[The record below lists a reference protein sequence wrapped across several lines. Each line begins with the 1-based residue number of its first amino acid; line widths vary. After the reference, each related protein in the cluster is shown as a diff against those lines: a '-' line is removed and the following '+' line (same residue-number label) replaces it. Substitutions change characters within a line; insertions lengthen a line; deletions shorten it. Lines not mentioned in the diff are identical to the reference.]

1 MATQLKIDFIS
12 DISCPWCVV
21 GLRNMEAA
29 LANIGDDI
37 ETYVRFEPFE
47 LNPDMPQ
54 EGMDRATYFATK
66 YQISSDEAKQRGG
79 EIRAR
84 AEEAGFTMNTG
95 EGFRVYNTFDAHRL
109 LEWAMEEGKQRALKH
124 ALFDAYFT
132 DGKNMGDHESLAQIA
147 ESVGLNG
154 AKAREILAG
163 DDYAG
168 HVRQSQSHQR
178 GRGVQSV
185 PTIIVNGEY
194 VINGGQPPAIFEKA
208 FRHIASEVARDEAA
222 MPMPETTNA

>member
-29 LANIGDDI
+29 LANIGEDI
-37 ETYVRFEPFE
+37 EAYVRFEPFE
-47 LNPDMPQ
+47 LNPDMPP
-54 EGMDRATYFATK
+54 EGMDRKSYFATK
-66 YQISSDEAKQRGG
+66 YRISPDEAKRRGG
-79 EIRAR
+79 EIKAR
-84 AEEAGFTMNTG
+84 AEETGFTMNTG
-95 EGFRVYNTFDAHRL
+95 EGFRIYNTFDAHRL

-124 ALFDAYFT
+124 ALFEAYFT
-132 DGKNMGDHESLAQIA
+132 DGKNMGDHEALAGIA
-147 ESVGLNG
+147 ESVGLDG
-154 AKAREILAG
+154 ARAREILAG

-208 FRHIASEVARDEAA
+208 FRHIASEIAREEAA
-222 MPMPETTNA
+222 MPETVS

>member
-29 LANIGDDI
+29 LANIGEDI
-37 ETYVRFEPFE
+37 EAYVRFEPFE
-47 LNPDMPQ
+47 LNPDMPP
-54 EGMDRATYFATK
+54 EGMDRKSYFATK
-66 YQISSDEAKQRGG
+66 YRISPEEAKQRGG

-84 AEEAGFTMNTG
+84 AEETGFTMNTG
-95 EGFRVYNTFDAHRL
+95 EGFRIYNTFDAHRL

-124 ALFDAYFT
+124 ALFEAYFT
-132 DGKNMGDHESLAQIA
+132 DGKNMGDHESLAAIA
-147 ESVGLNG
+147 ESVGLDG
-154 AKAREILAG
+154 ARAREILGG

-208 FRHIASEVARDEAA
+208 FRHIASEIARDEAV
-222 MPMPETTNA
+222 MPETV

>member
-29 LANIGDDI
+29 LANIGEDI
-37 ETYVRFEPFE
+37 EAYVRFEPFE
-47 LNPDMPQ
+47 LNPDMPP
-54 EGMDRATYFATK
+54 EGMDRKSYFATK
-66 YQISSDEAKQRGG
+66 YRISPDEAKRRGG
-79 EIRAR
+79 EIKAR
-84 AEEAGFTMNTG
+84 AEETGFTMNTG
-95 EGFRVYNTFDAHRL
+95 DGFRIYNTFDAHRL
-109 LEWAMEEGKQRALKH
+109 LEWAMDEGKQRALKH
-124 ALFDAYFT
+124 ALFEAYFT
-132 DGKNMGDHESLAQIA
+132 DGKNMGDHEALAGIA
-147 ESVGLNG
+147 ESVGLDG
-154 AKAREILAG
+154 ARAREILAG

-208 FRHIASEVARDEAA
+208 FRHIASEIAREEAA
-222 MPMPETTNA
+222 MPETVS

>member
-29 LANIGDDI
+29 LANIGDDL

-47 LNPDMPQ
+47 LNPDMPP
-54 EGMDRATYFATK
+54 EGMDRATYFASK
-66 YQISSDEAKQRGG
+66 YGISADEAKSRGG
-79 EIRAR
+79 EIKAR
-84 AEEAGFTMNTG
+84 AEETGFTMNTDKN
-95 EGFRVYNTFDAHRL
+95 FRIYNTFDAHRL

-124 ALFDAYFT
+124 ALFEAYFT
-132 DGKNMGDHESLAQIA
+132 DGKNMGDHETLASIA
-147 ESVGLNG
+147 EAVGLDG
-154 AKAREILAG
+154 ARAREILAG

-194 VINGGQPPAIFEKA
+194 VINGGQLPAIFEKA
-208 FRHIASEVARDEAA
+208 FRHIASEIAREEAV
-222 MPMPETTNA
+222 MPEAV

>member
-37 ETYVRFEPFE
+37 DAYVRFEPFE
-47 LNPDMPQ
+47 LNPDMPP

-66 YQISSDEAKQRGG
+66 YQISAEDAKSRGG

-84 AEEAGFTMNTG
+84 AEETGFTMNTG
-95 EGFRVYNTFDAHRL
+95 ADFRIYNTFDAHRL

-124 ALFDAYFT
+124 AMFTAYFT
-132 DGKNMGDHESLAQIA
+132 DGQNMGDHEALATIA
-147 ESVGLNG
+147 ESVGLDG
-154 AKAREILAG
+154 ARAREILAG

-178 GRGVQSV
+178 ERGVQSV

-208 FRHIASEVARDEAA
+208 FRHIASEIAREEAV
-222 MPMPETTNA
+222 MPEAV

>member
-37 ETYVRFEPFE
+37 EAYVRFEPFE

-66 YQISSDEAKQRGG
+66 YGISAEEAKSRGG

-84 AEEAGFTMNTG
+84 AKEAGFTMNTD
-95 EGFRVYNTFDAHRL
+95 ENFRIYNTFDAHRL

-124 ALFDAYFT
+124 ALFEAYFT
-132 DGKNMGDHESLAQIA
+132 DGKNMGDHESLAAIA
-147 ESVGLNG
+147 ESVGLDG
-154 AKAREILAG
+154 ARAREILAG

-208 FRHIASEVARDEAA
+208 FRHIASEIAREEAV
-222 MPMPETTNA
+222 MPEAV

>member
-29 LANIGDDI
+29 LASIGDGI
-37 ETYVRFEPFE
+37 EAYVRFEPFE
-47 LNPDMPQ
+47 LNPDMPP

-66 YQISSDEAKQRGG
+66 YGISAEEAKSRSG

-124 ALFDAYFT
+124 ALFEAYFT
-132 DGKNMGDHESLAQIA
+132 DGKNMGDHESLAAIA
-147 ESVGLNG
+147 ESVGLDG
-154 AKAREILAG
+154 ARAREILAG

-208 FRHIASEVARDEAA
+208 FRHIASEIAREEAV
-222 MPMPETTNA
+222 MPEAV

>member
-37 ETYVRFEPFE
+37 EAYVRFEPFE

-66 YQISSDEAKQRGG
+66 YQISPEEAKSRGG

-147 ESVGLNG
+147 ESVELDG
-154 AKAREILAG
+154 ARAREILAG
-163 DDYAG
+163 DEYAG

-185 PTIIVNGEY
+185 PTIIINGEY

-222 MPMPETTNA
+222 TPEATNA

>member
-37 ETYVRFEPFE
+37 EAYVRFEPFE
-47 LNPDMPQ
+47 LNPDMPP
-54 EGMDRATYFATK
+54 EGMDRAAYFATK
-66 YQISSDEAKQRGG
+66 YGISTEEAKNRGG

-124 ALFDAYFT
+124 ALFEAYFT
-132 DGKNMGDHESLAQIA
+132 DGKNMGDHETLAGIA
-147 ESVGLNG
+147 ESVGLDRG
-154 AKAREILAG
+154 RACEIVAG

-208 FRHIASEVARDEAA
+208 FRHIASEIAREEAV
-222 MPMPETTNA
+222 MPEVV

>member
-1 MATQLKIDFIS
+1 MSTQLKIDFIS

-29 LANIGDDI
+29 LANIGD
-37 ETYVRFEPFE
+37 ELEAYVRFEPFE
-47 LNPDMPQ
+47 LNPDMPK

-66 YQISSDEAKQRGG
+66 YGISADEAKSRGG

-95 EGFRVYNTFDAHRL
+95 EGFRIYNTFDAHRL
-109 LEWAMEEGKQRALKH
+109 LEWAMEEGMQRALKH
-124 ALFDAYFT
+124 AMFEAYFT
-132 DGKNMGDHESLAQIA
+132 DGKNMGDHENLAAIA
-147 ESVGLNG
+147 ESVGLDG
-154 AKAREILAG
+154 ARAREILAG
-163 DDYAG
+163 DEYAG

-208 FRHIASEVARDEAA
+208 FRHIASEIAREEAV
-222 MPMPETTNA
+222 MPEAV

>member
-12 DISCPWCVV
+12 DISCPWCVI

-29 LANIGDDI
+29 LAAIGDEI
-37 ETYVRFEPFE
+37 EPYIRFEPFE
-47 LNPDMPQ
+47 LNPDMPA
-54 EGMDRATYFATK
+54 EGMDRADYFATK
-66 YQISSDEAKQRGG
+66 YRMSADDAKRRGG

-84 AEEAGFTMNTG
+84 AEETGFTMNTG
-95 EGFRVYNTFDAHRL
+95 EGFRIYNTFDAHRL

-124 ALFDAYFT
+124 ALFAAYFT
-132 DGKNMGDHESLAQIA
+132 DGKNMGDHETLAGIA
-147 ESVGLNG
+147 ESVGLDG
-154 AKAREILAG
+154 ARAREILAG
-163 DDYAG
+163 NDYAG

-194 VINGGQPPAIFEKA
+194 VINGGQPPEIFEKA
-208 FRHIASEVARDEAA
+208 FRHIAGEVARSEAA
-222 MPMPETTNA
+222 AEAV

>member
-1 MATQLKIDFIS
+1 MSTQLKIDFIS

-29 LANIGDDI
+29 LANIGD
-37 ETYVRFEPFE
+37 ELEAYVRFEPFE
-47 LNPDMPQ
+47 LNPDMPK

-66 YQISSDEAKQRGG
+66 YGISADEAKSRGG

-95 EGFRVYNTFDAHRL
+95 EGFRIYNTFDAHRL

-124 ALFDAYFT
+124 AMFEAYFT
-132 DGKNMGDHESLAQIA
+132 DGKNMGDHESLAAIA
-147 ESVGLNG
+147 ESVGLDG
-154 AKAREILAG
+154 ARAREILAG
-163 DDYAG
+163 DEYAG

-208 FRHIASEVARDEAA
+208 FRHIASEIAREEAV
-222 MPMPETTNA
+222 MPEAV

>member
-21 GLRNMEAA
+21 GLRNLEAA

-37 ETYVRFEPFE
+37 DAYVRFEPFE

-54 EGMDRATYFATK
+54 EGVDRATYFATK
-66 YQISSDEAKQRGG
+66 YQISVDEAKQRGG
-79 EIRAR
+79 EIRSR

-95 EGFRVYNTFDAHRL
+95 EGFRVYNTFDAHRM

-132 DGKNMGDHESLAQIA
+132 DGKNMGDHESLAGIA
-147 ESVGLNG
+147 ESAGLDG
-154 AKAREILAG
+154 ARAREILVS
-163 DDYAG
+163 DEYAG

-194 VINGGQPPAIFEKA
+194 VINGGQPPEVFEKA
-208 FRHIASEVARDEAA
+208 FRHIASEIAREEAA
-222 MPMPETTNA
+222 VPGAV

>member
-1 MATQLKIDFIS
+1 MMATQLKIDFIS

-29 LANIGDDI
+29 LANIGDDL
-37 ETYVRFEPFE
+37 EAYVRFEPFE
-47 LNPDMPQ
+47 LNPDMPP
-54 EGMDRATYFATK
+54 EGMDRATYFASK
-66 YQISSDEAKQRGG
+66 YQISPDEARSRGG
-79 EIRAR
+79 EIKAR
-84 AEEAGFTMNTG
+84 AEETGFTMNTG
-95 EGFRVYNTFDAHRL
+95 EGFRIYNTFDAHRL
-109 LEWAMEEGKQRALKH
+109 LEWAMDECKQRALKH
-124 ALFDAYFT
+124 AMFEAYFT
-132 DGKNMGDHESLAQIA
+132 NRQNMGDHDTLAKIA
-147 ESVGLNG
+147 ASAGLDE
-154 AKAREILAG
+154 ARAREILAG

-208 FRHIASEVARDEAA
+208 FRHIASEIARDEAVL
-222 MPMPETTNA
+222 PEAV

>member
-37 ETYVRFEPFE
+37 DAYVRFEPFE

-66 YQISSDEAKQRGG
+66 YQISPDEAKQRGG

-132 DGKNMGDHESLAQIA
+132 DGKNMGDHASLAAIA
-147 ESVGLNG
+147 ESTGLDG
-154 AKAREILAG
+154 ARAREILAS
-163 DDYAG
+163 DEYAG

-194 VINGGQPPAIFEKA
+194 VINGGQPPEVFEKA
-208 FRHIASEVARDEAA
+208 FRHIASEIAREETVIPEAV
-222 MPMPETTNA
+222 

>member
-12 DISCPWCVV
+12 DISCPWCVI

-29 LANIGDDI
+29 LAAVGDEI
-37 ETYVRFEPFE
+37 EAYIRFEPFE
-47 LNPDMPQ
+47 LNPDMPP
-54 EGMDRATYFATK
+54 EGMDRADYFSSK
-66 YQISSDEAKQRGG
+66 YRISPDEAKRRGG

-84 AEEAGFTMNTG
+84 AEETGFVMNAGD
-95 EGFRVYNTFDAHRL
+95 GFRIYNTFDAHRL
-109 LEWAMEEGKQRALKH
+109 LEWAMEEGCQRALKH
-124 ALFDAYFT
+124 ALFEAYFT
-132 DGKNMGDHESLAQIA
+132 DGKNMGDPETLAGIA
-147 ESVGLNG
+147 ESVGLDG
-154 AKAREILAG
+154 ARAREILAG

-208 FRHIASEVARDEAA
+208 FRHIASEVARDQVAA
-222 MPMPETTNA
+222 EPV

>member
-1 MATQLKIDFIS
+1 MSTQLKIDFIS

-29 LANIGDDI
+29 LANIGD
-37 ETYVRFEPFE
+37 ELEAYVRFEPFE
-47 LNPDMPQ
+47 LNPDMPK

-66 YQISSDEAKQRGG
+66 YGISTDEAKSRGG

-95 EGFRVYNTFDAHRL
+95 EGFRIYNTFDAHRL

-124 ALFDAYFT
+124 AMFEAYFT
-132 DGKNMGDHESLAQIA
+132 DGKNMGDHESLAAIA
-147 ESVGLNG
+147 ESVGLDG
-154 AKAREILAG
+154 ARAREILAG
-163 DDYAG
+163 DEYAG

-208 FRHIASEVARDEAA
+208 FRHIASEIAREEAV
-222 MPMPETTNA
+222 MPEAV